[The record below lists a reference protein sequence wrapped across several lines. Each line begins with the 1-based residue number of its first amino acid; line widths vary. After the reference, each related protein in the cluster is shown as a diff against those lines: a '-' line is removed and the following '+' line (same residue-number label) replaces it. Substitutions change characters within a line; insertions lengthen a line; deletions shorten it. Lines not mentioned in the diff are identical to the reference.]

1 MAKILD
7 GKPVAK
13 AILTEAAKRA
23 AALHERGIVPALAVI
38 RTRND
43 GSATAQYEQMALD
56 ACAAAGVEAYSA
68 YIPDVRR
75 LRTNVENI
83 NRDDSIHGAIFLRPL
98 PGVEAEDLLRAELLP
113 VKDVDGVSFSSLSA
127 IFAGHGRAF
136 APCPVKAAM
145 ELLDYYKIPVE
156 GKRVTLIGSSMVT
169 AKPLSLLLLERGAVV
184 TLCRGSVD
192 NLDILCR
199 ESDIV
204 VSGTGIHG
212 LLGAGCFRSGQYV
225 VDVGDSLPGEEHSGD
240 VDTDAALAAGA
251 DVAPANGGVNVISF
265 AVLALHTV
273 QAAELQNGL
282 L

>member
-1 MAKILD
+1 M
-7 GKPVAK
+7 
-13 AILTEAAKRA
+13 
-23 AALHERGIVPALAVI
+23 PALAVI

-98 PGVEAEDLLRAELLP
+98 PGVEAEDLLRAELKP
-113 VKDVDGVSFSSLSA
+113 VKDVDGLSFTSLSA

>member
-13 AILTEAAKRA
+13 AILAEAAKRA

-68 YIPDVRR
+68 YIPNVRR

-145 ELLDYYKIPVE
+145 ELLDYYKKGMFPFDKLVKFYPFEEINQAFE
-156 GKRVTLIGSSMVT
+156 ESGSGKCIK
-169 AKPLSLLLLERGAVV
+169 A
-184 TLCRGSVD
+184 
-192 NLDILCR
+192 ILR
-199 ESDIV
+199 MD
-204 VSGTGIHG
+204 G
-212 LLGAGCFRSGQYV
+212 
-225 VDVGDSLPGEEHSGD
+225 
-240 VDTDAALAAGA
+240 
-251 DVAPANGGVNVISF
+251 
-265 AVLALHTV
+265 
-273 QAAELQNGL
+273 
-282 L
+282 